1 MNPRL
6 SNVCPDGFVKRFS
19 PFKYT
24 FVVKKKKKPIA
35 YTISTTAVRPR
46 KSFILERTAPVGE
59 IKTKQSGGTVAQT
72 RR

>member
-1 MNPRL
+1 MNPLL
-6 SNVCPDGFVKRFS
+6 SNVCPGGFVKRFS

-24 FVVKKKKKPIA
+24 SVVKKKKPIA
-35 YTISTTAVRPR
+35 YIISTTAVRPR
-46 KSFILERTAPVGE
+46 KSFMLERTAPVGE